1 MHPAR
6 FETVRRAQA
15 DRWVHDVAG
24 AAIASDIGVHCHL
37 LILVFIVICGSFA
50 ALRCC
55 FYTTNFPGRC
65 KFSLFFTMSR
75 LGPHPSVR
83 QGKGGAEYLRFGQ
96 NEFEFANGNKGPSP
110 P

>member
-1 MHPAR
+1 MHAAR

-24 AAIASDIGVHCHL
+24 AAIASDIGVHCYLQFVRGASPLFLHDKFSRAL
-37 LILVFIVICGSFA
+37 QIFIV
-50 ALRCC
+50 L
-55 FYTTNFPGRC
+55 YNEP
-65 KFSLFFTMSR
+65 SLNCT
-75 LGPHPSVR
+75 PSVR